1 MGDKV
6 AAREVARAAGVP
18 DRARHDG
25 PGGRLRTPRSRP
37 RDTGYPVM
45 IKAAAGGGGR
55 GIRVVADEDALRAA
69 FGAGPPE
76 AEKAFGDGTMYLERF
91 VERARHVE
99 VQVLGDGTDAVHL
112 FEREC
117 SLQRRRQK
125 VVEEAVSPGIPESV
139 RDAMTT
145 AAVKLCREV
154 GYTSA
159 GTVEFLVDDETQEF
173 FFIEMNTRIQVEHPT
188 TELVTGVDLVAE
200 QLRIAAGERLR
211 LTQDGIE
218 RRGHAIEYRV
228 NAEDPTQ
235 DFSPQP
241 GHVGRVTLPS
251 GPWVRCD
258 TWLEPD
264 GTVPPFYDSLLAK
277 VVVWGSDRDEALAR
291 SRRALDEFSVSG
303 IPTTAGL
310 LRSLVDEP
318 WVAAGATSTRRRPAE
333 RAERRKET
341 GMSARY
347 SWGGDEFIFVELAE
361 EMSLQAN
368 FKAVAITNLLREERP
383 DGILEI
389 CPANASYQVR
399 YDPDVLEPY
408 GFLEHLKVGGAGRRR
423 ARGHA
428 ALPGRR
434 DPGALPGPV
443 DDRDADAVPG
453 PPPGPGRHRHRVR
466 GPDQR
471 VRRRGGVHRR
481 RIPASPWFTS
491 MVGFVA
497 GLPFKYQMVPRE
509 RQIAV
514 PEVRAPAHGHPEADG
529 RLRRLLLVHL
539 LGARRGRL
547 PDVRDHPGP
556 DLRPAPDQAGLRRP
570 HGVHALRGHGQVPA
584 DRPRRVRRP
593 AGQGRSRRV
602 PDHRTDVEFDLQPFL
617 DDPDGYNK
625 RLLEVLA

>member
-1 MGDKV
+1 MKRLLVANRGEIAVRVIRAARDLGISTVAVHSKADSEALHTRLADTSVAIGASPASKSYLVVDAILDAAKETGADAVHPGYGFLSERAGFAAAVTDAGLTFVGPSADTIERMGDKV

-18 DRARHDG
+18 TVPG
-25 PGGRLRTPRSRP
+25 TPGGVAGVDAAVEAA

-55 GIRVVADEDALRAA
+55 GIRVVADEDALRSE
-69 FGAGPPE
+69 FGQASQE

-125 VVEEAVSPGIPESV
+125 VVEEAVSPGITDEV

-145 AAVKLCREV
+145 AAVKLCHEV

-200 QLRIAAGERLR
+200 QLRIAAGEGLR
-211 LTQDGIE
+211 PTQDDIT

-241 GHVGRVTLPS
+241 GDVGRVTLPS

-277 VVVWGSDRDEALAR
+277 VVVWGADRDEALAR

-318 WVAAGATSTRRRPAE
+318 WVAAADFHTGTLEQWLRE
-333 RAERRKET
+333 RKET
-341 GMSARY
+341 S
-347 SWGGDEFIFVELAE
+347 
-361 EMSLQAN
+361 
-368 FKAVAITNLLREERP
+368 
-383 DGILEI
+383 
-389 CPANASYQVR
+389 
-399 YDPDVLEPY
+399 
-408 GFLEHLKVGGAGRRR
+408 
-423 ARGHA
+423 
-428 ALPGRR
+428 
-434 DPGALPGPV
+434 
-443 DDRDADAVPG
+443 
-453 PPPGPGRHRHRVR
+453 
-466 GPDQR
+466 
-471 VRRRGGVHRR
+471 
-481 RIPASPWFTS
+481 
-491 MVGFVA
+491 
-497 GLPFKYQMVPRE
+497 
-509 RQIAV
+509 
-514 PEVRAPAHGHPEADG
+514 
-529 RLRRLLLVHL
+529 
-539 LGARRGRL
+539 
-547 PDVRDHPGP
+547 
-556 DLRPAPDQAGLRRP
+556 
-570 HGVHALRGHGQVPA
+570 
-584 DRPRRVRRP
+584 
-593 AGQGRSRRV
+593 
-602 PDHRTDVEFDLQPFL
+602 
-617 DDPDGYNK
+617 
-625 RLLEVLA
+625 